1 MTFSREMASIAIDA
15 LGLSLITACTVPS
28 LLTITRRFREPKIDC
43 ASDSP
48 DTSEAPLF
56 GLSSFEDQDGT
67 ATRES
72 LEAFSASWQRVA
84 IVLSSVVGFG
94 VSLSQAIISI
104 ELGQRQYV
112 IPFWLQMGGWMVL
125 CLQAAS
131 FFLESTPVKR
141 YILGM
146 YASAAS
152 CVMIMMPC
160 VDLGLLWR
168 SGEFDKL
175 GRLSM
180 SLMTSQ
186 IGISCLRGFFCTL
199 IPRRPDVYHQ
209 GQVVDQEKSV
219 SIFGRITFSWVNGLL
234 RFVATNK
241 TLELDDLPNLPLSA
255 RAQTLHTRL
264 ERMRNSRELWKALI
278 LGHVR
283 PLMLQGTLSII
294 QCLLGFGP
302 QVALFGILKSLEDR
316 CSSPGDA
323 NPTWVWVLGLGV
335 VLVLSSSIESWL
347 WWIIYSQLWIPIYEG
362 ISALVFAKSLR
373 CKDVKQLSHYSEAD
387 ENADDSEEIE
397 ELEQQGSRQ
406 TVINLATVD
415 SKRIA
420 DFVMYNYL
428 IPSCILRL
436 VIASAFLVQLIGW
449 RSLLAGGFA
458 AILVTP
464 MNAHLTKKY
473 SAAQKDFMNA
483 SDKRMSAV
491 AEVLHG
497 IRQIKFSALEQQ
509 WQDRVSEKRRIELKY
524 LWKTSL
530 YTTGMVSVWIMGP
543 LLLSAVSLTVYAL
556 THGELSASVAFTA
569 LSVFGSLESALASLP
584 DLMSKAMEAKISASR
599 IDQYLNS
606 AEKAPYTSDVE
617 EISFDNATIA
627 WPAQDDEDEQSDWD
641 DEERFCL
648 RNLNLRFP
656 LKGLSV
662 IAGKTGSGKSLL
674 LASILGECDVLGG
687 MVAIPHSPPSAE
699 RFDERATRHDW
710 IIDTAVAYVAQNPWM
725 ENATIKDN
733 ILFGLP
739 YDRYRYR
746 KVLRAVA
753 LQKDID
759 MLPDGD
765 YTDIG
770 ANGINLSGGQ
780 RWRISFARALY
791 SRAGILIMDDIFSA
805 LDAETGRHLYERA
818 LTGELGQNRTRILVT
833 HHVGLCLPR
842 TDYCVLLADG
852 IMIHAGTKEE
862 LAATQNL
869 VDFLDQTAETT
880 VPETPT
886 EVQGPKVF
894 SKRVS
899 TNSRKSTNSRLSTAT
914 SIHTLRRFIED
925 EKRERGAVSTKVYV
939 AYLTKGNCLRL
950 WTVVFLAYSAFMA
963 LLVGRSWW
971 VSVWTSASTPSSDAT
986 NLPRV
991 RDHTSN
997 QIWTFEADGDLM
1009 FYLTVYIGFS
1019 VAACIV
1025 GTVRTLALA
1034 FASLESSRQ
1043 LFNDL
1048 LYTVLRSPL
1057 RWLDTVPTGRILN
1070 RFTSDINILDWRLGY
1085 DIGHLVYKVLEL
1097 VGILAAGLLVSPLLL
1112 VFACIL
1118 LALCFHLSKVYLVGM
1133 REIKRLESTSKSPV
1147 LERFG
1152 STLVGLGTIRAFNK
1166 TEVYIKDMYARI
1178 DRHAQTAWYLWLL
1191 DRWLGIRMSIAGAL
1205 LSTITAALVVYIPH
1219 ITPAL
1224 AGFAM
1229 SFALQYNYAVAMGL
1243 RFYANVETDMNS
1255 TERVLEYSGI
1265 DMEDQGGVEPP
1276 AAWPTRGRVEV
1287 EDLVVGYAPELPPVL
1302 SGLNFSLEH
1311 NQRLGVVGRTGAGK
1325 SSLTLALFRFLEAR
1339 RGRIFV
1345 DGLDISQIKLQALRS
1360 RLAIIPQ
1367 DPVLFSG
1374 TLRSNLDPFHEHTDL
1389 ELYNALERV
1398 HLVSFEDTLTLA
1410 SHSSHEPFSDSSTL
1424 PSSSA
1429 SSTTG
1434 PLKTVNFFASLSS
1447 MVSEGGLNLSQG
1459 QRQLLCLARAIV
1471 SQPKIMVL
1479 DEATSAVD
1487 METEALIQRS
1497 IREEF
1502 GRNATSLL
1510 VIAHRLST
1518 VADFDKI
1525 LVLDAGK
1532 AAEFGTPQELM
1543 AIEGGVFR
1551 NLVQNSGERAVL
1563 EEMIWGKERQGV

>member
-1 MTFSREMASIAIDA
+1 MASLVVDA
-15 LGLSLITACTVPS
+15 LGLGLISCCSVPA
-28 LLTITRRFREPKIDC
+28 LLTIINRFREPKVGTG
-43 ASDSP
+43 SDSP
-48 DTSEAPLF
+48 DTAETPVF
-56 GLSSFEDQDGT
+56 GLSSYEDEDGN
-67 ATRES
+67 ATPES
-72 LEAFSASWQRVA
+72 LDTFSASWQRVA
-84 IVLSSVVGFG
+84 IVVLSVLGFG
-94 VSLSQAIISI
+94 VALSQAIIST
-104 ELGQRQYV
+104 ESDRREYV
-112 IPFWLQMGGWMVL
+112 IPVWLQMGAWMVQ
-125 CLQAAS
+125 CLQSTS
-131 FFLESTPVKR
+131 FFIEPAPVKR

-146 YASAAS
+146 YASGAS
-152 CVMIMMPC
+152 TIAMLMPC
-160 VDLGLLWR
+160 ADLVLAWQ
-168 SGEFDKL
+168 SGKDENT
-175 GRLSM
+175 
-180 SLMTSQ
+180 SLMLSQ
-186 IGISCLRGFFCTL
+186 IGIASLRGLFCIS
-199 IPRRPDVYHQ
+199 IPRRPNVYHQ
-209 GQVVDQEKSV
+209 GQVVDQEHTV
-219 SIFGRITFSWVNGLL
+219 SMVRRITFSWVNDLL
-234 RFVATNK
+234 RFVARNK
-241 TLELDDLPNLPLSA
+241 ALELDDLPKLPSTA
-255 RAQTLHTRL
+255 RAQTLHARL
-264 ERMRNSRELWKALI
+264 EKTRGSGELWKALI
-278 LGHVR
+278 LGHIQ
-283 PLMLQGTLSII
+283 PLILQSLLSII

-302 QVALFGILKSLEDR
+302 QVALFGILKSLENR
-316 CSSPGDA
+316 FASSGDA
-323 NPTWVWVLGLGV
+323 SPTWVWVTGLGV

-362 ISALVFAKSLR
+362 ISALVFAKSMR
-373 CKDVKQLSHYSEAD
+373 CKDVKQLKHHNPED
-387 ENADDSEEIE
+387 EHEDNDEIE
-397 ELEQQGSRQ
+397 ESEQQGSRQ

-436 VIASAFLVQLIGW
+436 VIASAFLVHLIGW
-449 RSLLAGGFA
+449 RSLLAGGVA
-458 AILVTP
+458 ALLVTP
-464 MNAHLTKKY
+464 MNTHLTKKY
-473 SAAQKDFMNA
+473 SAAQQDFMNA

-509 WQDRVSEKRRIELKY
+509 WQNRVSEKRRIELMH

-584 DLMSKAMEAKISASR
+584 DLMSKGMEAKISACR

-606 AEKAPYTSDVE
+606 AEKAPFTSNVK
-617 EISFDNATIA
+617 EITFDNATIA
-627 WPAQDDEDEQSDWD
+627 WPAQDDEDEELEWD
-641 DEERFCL
+641 YEERFCL

-656 LKGLSV
+656 AKGLSV

-674 LASILGECDVLGG
+674 LASILGECDVLAGK
-687 MVAIPHSPPSAE
+687 VSIPHSPSSEE
-699 RFDERATRHDW
+699 RFDERATRHNW

-759 MLPDGD
+759 ILPDGD

-791 SRAGILIMDDIFSA
+791 SRAGTLIMDDIFSA

-852 IMIHAGTKEE
+852 VMIHAGTKED
-862 LAATQNL
+862 LTATQNL
-869 VDFLDQTAETT
+869 VDFLDQRAETT
-880 VPETPT
+880 VSEPPS
-886 EVQGPKVF
+886 EVQAPRVS

-899 TNSRKSTNSRLSTAT
+899 INSRKSTNSRLSTAT
-914 SIHTLRRFIED
+914 SIHTLRRFTEE
-925 EKRERGAVSTKVYV
+925 EKREKGAVSTKVYI
-939 AYLTKGNCLRL
+939 AYLSKGNCLRL
-950 WTVVFLAYSAFMA
+950 WTLVFLAYSAFMA

-971 VSVWTSASTPSSDAT
+971 VSVWTSASTQTSSSARYTRAFDQEK
-986 NLPRV
+986 
-991 RDHTSN
+991 N
-997 QIWTFEADGDLM
+997 QMWAFNADEDLT
-1009 FYLTVYIGFS
+1009 FYLTVYICFS
-1019 VAACIV
+1019 VAACVV

-1034 FASLESSRQ
+1034 FASLESSRH
-1043 LFNDL
+1043 LFDGL

-1085 DIGHLVYKVLEL
+1085 DIGHFIYKVLEL

-1118 LALCFHLSKVYLVGM
+1118 LALCFHLSKIYLMGM
-1133 REIKRLESTSKSPV
+1133 REVKRLESISKSPV
-1147 LERFG
+1147 LERFS
-1152 STLVGLGTIRAFNK
+1152 STLVGLGTIRAFSK

-1255 TERVLEYSGI
+1255 TERVLEYSSI

-1287 EDLVVGYAPELPPVL
+1287 EDLVVGYAPDLPPVL
-1302 SGLNFSLEH
+1302 SGLNFSLEP

-1339 RGRIFV
+1339 RGRIYV
-1345 DGLDISQIKLQALRS
+1345 DGLDISRIKLHALRS

-1410 SHSSHEPFSDSSTL
+1410 SHSSHDPLSDSGTL

-1429 SSTTG
+1429 SSTTD
-1434 PLKTVNFFASLSS
+1434 PVKTTNFFASLSS

-1487 METEALIQRS
+1487 METETLIQRS

-1502 GRNATSLL
+1502 GRDATSLL

-1551 NLVQNSGERAVL
+1551 NLVQNSGEKALL
-1563 EEMIWGKERQGV
+1563 EEMILGKQRN